1 MTPIARPPF
10 TRESVLAKIEAL
22 EEVCNGREPE
32 SGLKRSLPCVGFVS
46 RAARALSQY
55 YLWLQRTDKP
65 W

>member
-1 MTPIARPPF
+1 MTPVARPPF

-22 EEVCNGREPE
+22 EDVRNAREPE
-32 SGLKRSLPCVGFVS
+32 YGPKNSLRCVGFVS